1 MKLLIQRVSEASVTI
16 DHDTVGAIEKGFMV
30 LVCAEPGD
38 SQEDVNFLARK
49 TLALRIFADDAGK
62 MNLSIGDVGGEVLAV
77 SQFTLA
83 ARWRKGNRPGF
94 TDAAPPEEGERLFNA
109 YVEALRSGGIAV
121 ETGRFGAEMQV
132 ALVNDGPVT
141 LWLDGKNQK

>member
-16 DHDTVGAIEKGFMV
+16 DNDTVGAIEKGFMV

-38 SQEDVNFLARK
+38 SHEDVKFLARK
-49 TLALRIFADDAGK
+49 TLALRIFSDDAGK
-62 MNLSIGDVGGEVLAV
+62 MNLSIGDVGGAVLAI

-94 TDAAPPEEGERLFNA
+94 TDAAPPKEGERLFNA

-141 LWLDGKNQK
+141 LWIDGKNPR